1 MKRKIILILVLVI
14 AAVFPAGCQIKS
26 FLFPEQKIEID
37 TGPVLDIDLDQ
48 RQLAMIETIDDN
60 LETTYQIKG
69 DVDISHDIRN
79 PFQPYYIQQN
89 QENENTIKLEKIYSQ
104 DGVDYAEIKF
114 NEFSY
119 KLVETDVF
127 AEIYKVQAINENSVV
142 LLKGDEIITIFLDQ
156 LILD

>member
-1 MKRKIILILVLVI
+1 M
-14 AAVFPAGCQIKS
+14 
-26 FLFPEQKIEID
+26 
-37 TGPVLDIDLDQ
+37 
-48 RQLAMIETIDDN
+48 
-60 LETTYQIKG
+60 
-69 DVDISHDIRN
+69 
-79 PFQPYYIQQN
+79 
-89 QENENTIKLEKIYSQ
+89 
-104 DGVDYAEIKF
+104 DYAEIKF